1 MYLLFLLDKK
11 KEVFILAKI
20 LKKRNWAFVV
30 YPESAPS
37 DWIEQLQQRGVVG
50 AISPLHDKDL
60 NATGEPKKAHW
71 HVIVTYEGPTA
82 QSVVE
87 RLTELLNAPK
97 PIPLEQVRGYYR
109 YLTHK
114 DNPEKFQYD
123 EKDIQ
128 TLNGFDIRDFVEMTK
143 SEVNAKIRIIQAL
156 IQTLDILEYADLL
169 DYLMDN
175 DELADEYDVAISHT
189 ILLNTYI
196 KSRRYKRERCQ
207 GSAKPTCKALDESE
221 A

>member
-1 MYLLFLLDKK
+1 M
-11 KEVFILAKI
+11 AKI

-50 AISPLHDKDL
+50 AISPLHDRDL
-60 NATGEPKKAHW
+60 LPTGEPKKAHW

-87 RLTELLNAPK
+87 RLTELCRAPK

-114 DNPEKFQYD
+114 DNPEKAQYD

-143 SEVNAKIRIIQAL
+143 SEVNAKIRIIQKM
-156 IQTLDILEYADLL
+156 IRELDFLEYADLL
-169 DYLMDN
+169 DYLQDE
-175 DELADEYDVAISHT
+175 DELADEYDVAINHT

-207 GSAKPTCKALDESE
+207 GSANKPTCEALDE
-221 A
+221 AKRQK

>member
-1 MYLLFLLDKK
+1 M
-11 KEVFILAKI
+11 AKI

-114 DNPEKFQYD
+114 DNPEKAQYD
-123 EKDIQ
+123 ENDIQ

-143 SEVNAKIRIIQAL
+143 SEVNAKIRIIQKM
-156 IQTLDILEYADLL
+156 IRELDFLEYADLL
-169 DYLMDN
+169 DYLQDE
-175 DELADEYDVAISHT
+175 DELADEYDVAINHT

-196 KSRRYKRERCQ
+196 KSRRYKREPKSRV
-207 GSAKPTCKALDESE
+207 GE
-221 A
+221 

>member
-1 MYLLFLLDKK
+1 M
-11 KEVFILAKI
+11 AKI

-30 YPESAPS
+30 YPESAPE

-50 AISPLHDKDL
+50 AISPLHDRDL

-87 RLTELLNAPK
+87 RLTERLNAPK

-114 DNPEKFQYD
+114 DNPEKAQYD

-128 TLNGFDIRDFVEMTK
+128 TLNGFDIRDFVKMTK
-143 SEVNAKIRIIQAL
+143 SEVNAKIRIIQKM
-156 IQTLDILEYADLL
+156 IRELDFLEYADLL
-169 DYLMDN
+169 DYLQDE
-175 DELADEYDVAISHT
+175 DELADEYDVAINHT

-196 KSRRYKRERCQ
+196 KSRRYKREPKSRV
-207 GSAKPTCKALDESE
+207 GE
-221 A
+221 

>member
-1 MYLLFLLDKK
+1 M
-11 KEVFILAKI
+11 
-20 LKKRNWAFVV
+20 

-87 RLTELLNAPK
+87 RLTERLNAPK

-114 DNPEKFQYD
+114 DNPEKAQYD

-143 SEVNAKIRIIQAL
+143 SEVNAKIRIIQKM
-156 IQTLDILEYADLL
+156 IRELDFLEYADLL
-169 DYLMDN
+169 DYLQDE
-175 DELADEYDVAISHT
+175 DELADEYDVAINHT

-207 GSAKPTCKALDESE
+207 ESAKPTCKALDESE

>member
-1 MYLLFLLDKK
+1 M
-11 KEVFILAKI
+11 AKI

-37 DWIEQLQQRGVVG
+37 DWIEQLQLSGAQF
-50 AISPLHDKDL
+50 AISLLHDKDL

-71 HVIVTYEGPTA
+71 HVIVVYGSPT
-82 QSVVE
+82 
-87 RLTELLNAPK
+87 TESNVKESYRAFKRPK

-114 DNPEKFQYD
+114 DNPEKAQYD

-143 SEVNAKIRIIQAL
+143 SEVNVKIRIIQKM
-156 IQTLDILEYADLL
+156 IREFDFLEYADLL
-169 DYLMDN
+169 DYLQDEE
-175 DELADEYDVAISHT
+175 ELADEYDVAINHT

>member
-1 MYLLFLLDKK
+1 M
-11 KEVFILAKI
+11 
-20 LKKRNWAFVV
+20 
-30 YPESAPS
+30 
-37 DWIEQLQQRGVVG
+37 
-50 AISPLHDKDL
+50 
-60 NATGEPKKAHW
+60 
-71 HVIVTYEGPTA
+71 
-82 QSVVE
+82 
-87 RLTELLNAPK
+87 
-97 PIPLEQVRGYYR
+97 EQVRYYR

-114 DNPEKFQYD
+114 DNPEKAQYD

-143 SEVNAKIRIIQAL
+143 SEVNAKIRIIQKM
-156 IQTLDILEYADLL
+156 IRELDFLEYADLL
-169 DYLMDN
+169 DYLQDE
-175 DELADEYDVAISHT
+175 DELADEYDVAINHT

>member
-1 MYLLFLLDKK
+1 M
-11 KEVFILAKI
+11 AKI

-30 YPESAPS
+30 YPESAPEN
-37 DWIEQLQQRGVVG
+37 WIELLQQCGVVG

-87 RLTELLNAPK
+87 RLTERLNAPK

-114 DNPEKFQYD
+114 DNPEKAQYD

-128 TLNGFDIRDFVEMTK
+128 TLNGFNIRDFVEMTK
-143 SEVNAKIRIIQAL
+143 SEVNAKIRIIQKM
-156 IQTLDILEYADLL
+156 IRELDFLEYADLL
-169 DYLMDN
+169 DYLQDN
-175 DELADEYDVAISHT
+175 DELADEYDVAINHT

-196 KSRRYKRERCQ
+196 KSRRYKREPKSRV
-207 GSAKPTCKALDESE
+207 GE
-221 A
+221 

>member
-1 MYLLFLLDKK
+1 M
-11 KEVFILAKI
+11 AKI
-20 LKKRNWAFVV
+20 LKKRNWEFVV

-97 PIPLEQVRGYYR
+97 PIPLDQVRGYYR

>member
-1 MYLLFLLDKK
+1 M
-11 KEVFILAKI
+11 
-20 LKKRNWAFVV
+20 
-30 YPESAPS
+30 
-37 DWIEQLQQRGVVG
+37 QQRGVVG

>member
-1 MYLLFLLDKK
+1 M
-11 KEVFILAKI
+11 AKI
-20 LKKRNWAFVV
+20 LKKRHWAFVV

-87 RLTELLNAPK
+87 RLTELCKAPK
-97 PIPLEQVRGYYR
+97 PIPLEQIRGYYR

-114 DNPEKFQYD
+114 DNPEKAQYN
-123 EKDIQ
+123 ENDIQ
-128 TLNGFDIRDFVEMTK
+128 TLNGFDIREFVEMTK
-143 SEVNAKIRIIQAL
+143 SEVNAKIRIIQKM
-156 IQTLDILEYADLL
+156 IRELDFLEYADLL
-169 DYLMDN
+169 DYLQDN
-175 DELADEYDVAISHT
+175 EELADEYDVAINHT

-196 KSRRYKRERCQ
+196 KSRRYKREPKSRV
-207 GSAKPTCKALDESE
+207 GE
-221 A
+221 

>member
-1 MYLLFLLDKK
+1 M
-11 KEVFILAKI
+11 AKI

-30 YPESAPS
+30 YPESAPE
-37 DWIEQLQQRGVVG
+37 DWIEQLEQRGVVG
-50 AISPLHDKDL
+50 AISPLHDRDL

-82 QSVVE
+82 QSIVE

-114 DNPEKFQYD
+114 DNPEKAQYD

-128 TLNGFDIRDFVEMTK
+128 TLNGFDIHDFVEMTK
-143 SEVNAKIRIIQAL
+143 SEVNAKIRIIQKMIREL
-156 IQTLDILEYADLL
+156 NFLEYADLL
-169 DYLMDN
+169 DYLQDN
-175 DELADEYDVAISHT
+175 EELADEYDVAINHT

-196 KSRRYKRERCQ
+196 KSRRYKRERGQ
-207 GSAKPTCKALDESE
+207 GRV
-221 A
+221 

>member
-1 MYLLFLLDKK
+1 M
-11 KEVFILAKI
+11 AKI
-20 LKKRNWAFVV
+20 LKKRSWAFVV

-50 AISPLHDKDL
+50 AISPLHDRDL

-87 RLTELLNAPK
+87 RLTERLNAPK

-114 DNPEKFQYD
+114 DNPEKAQYD

-128 TLNGFDIRDFVEMTK
+128 TLNGFAIRDFVEMTK
-143 SEVNAKIRIIQAL
+143 SEVNAKIRIIQKM
-156 IQTLDILEYADLL
+156 IRELDFLEYADLL
-169 DYLMDN
+169 DYLQDE
-175 DELADEYDVAISHT
+175 DELADEYDVAINHT

-196 KSRRYKRERCQ
+196 KSRRYKREPKSRV
-207 GSAKPTCKALDESE
+207 GE
-221 A
+221 

>member
-1 MYLLFLLDKK
+1 M
-11 KEVFILAKI
+11 AKI

-87 RLTELLNAPK
+87 RLTERLNAPK

-114 DNPEKFQYD
+114 DNPEKAQYD

-128 TLNGFDIRDFVEMTK
+128 TLNGFNIRDFVEMTK
-143 SEVNAKIRIIQAL
+143 SEVNAKIRIIQKM
-156 IQTLDILEYADLL
+156 IRELDFLEYADLL
-169 DYLMDN
+169 DYLQDN
-175 DELADEYDVAISHT
+175 DELADEYDVAINHT

-196 KSRRYKRERCQ
+196 KSRRYKREPKSRV
-207 GSAKPTCKALDESE
+207 GE
-221 A
+221 

>member
-1 MYLLFLLDKK
+1 M
-11 KEVFILAKI
+11 AKI

-30 YPESAPS
+30 YPESAPN
-37 DWIEQLQQRGVVG
+37 DWIEQLQQRGVGG
-50 AISPLHDKDL
+50 ALSPLHDKDL

-87 RLTELLNAPK
+87 RLTEHLNAPK

-114 DNPEKFQYD
+114 DNPEKAQYD

-143 SEVNAKIRIIQAL
+143 SEVNAKIRIIQ
-156 IQTLDILEYADLL
+156 
-169 DYLMDN
+169 
-175 DELADEYDVAISHT
+175 
-189 ILLNTYI
+189 
-196 KSRRYKRERCQ
+196 K
-207 GSAKPTCKALDESE
+207 
-221 A
+221 

>member
-1 MYLLFLLDKK
+1 M
-11 KEVFILAKI
+11 AKI

-87 RLTELLNAPK
+87 RLTERLNAPK

-114 DNPEKFQYD
+114 DNPEKAQYD

-143 SEVNAKIRIIQAL
+143 SEVNAKIRIIQEL
-156 IQTLDILEYADLL
+156 IRTLDISEYADLL

-175 DELADEYDVAISHT
+175 DELADEYDVAINHT

>member
-1 MYLLFLLDKK
+1 M
-11 KEVFILAKI
+11 AKI

-37 DWIEQLQQRGVVG
+37 DWIEQLQQCGVVG

-87 RLTELLNAPK
+87 RLTERLNAPK

-114 DNPEKFQYD
+114 DNPEKAQYD

-128 TLNGFDIRDFVEMTK
+128 TLNGFNIRDFVEMTK
-143 SEVNAKIRIIQAL
+143 SEVNAKIRIIQKM
-156 IQTLDILEYADLL
+156 IRELDFLEYADLL
-169 DYLMDN
+169 DYLQDN
-175 DELADEYDVAISHT
+175 DELADEYDVAINHT

-196 KSRRYKRERCQ
+196 KSRRYKREPKSRV
-207 GSAKPTCKALDESE
+207 GE
-221 A
+221 

>member
-1 MYLLFLLDKK
+1 M
-11 KEVFILAKI
+11 AKI

-30 YPESAPS
+30 YPESAPE

-50 AISPLHDKDL
+50 AISPLHDRDL

-87 RLTELLNAPK
+87 RLTERLNAPK

-114 DNPEKFQYD
+114 DNPEKAQYD

-143 SEVNAKIRIIQAL
+143 SEVNAKIRIIQKM
-156 IQTLDILEYADLL
+156 IRELDFLEYADLL
-169 DYLMDN
+169 DYLQDN
-175 DELADEYDVAISHT
+175 EELADEYDVAINHT

-196 KSRRYKRERCQ
+196 KSRRYKREPKSRV
-207 GSAKPTCKALDESE
+207 GE
-221 A
+221 

>member
-1 MYLLFLLDKK
+1 MSSPKQVKNDRVNVPSFLVGQE

-143 SEVNAKIRIIQAL
+143 SEVNAKIRIIQK
-156 IQTLDILEYADLL
+156 
-169 DYLMDN
+169 N
-175 DELADEYDVAISHT
+175 DS
-189 ILLNTYI
+189 
-196 KSRRYKRERCQ
+196 
-207 GSAKPTCKALDESE
+207 
-221 A
+221 

>member
-1 MYLLFLLDKK
+1 M
-11 KEVFILAKI
+11 AKI

-114 DNPEKFQYD
+114 DNPEKAQYD

-143 SEVNAKIRIIQAL
+143 SEVNAKIRIIQKM
-156 IQTLDILEYADLL
+156 IRELDFLEYADLL
-169 DYLMDN
+169 DYLQDN
-175 DELADEYDVAISHT
+175 DELADEYDVAINHT

-196 KSRRYKRERCQ
+196 KSRRYKREPKSRV
-207 GSAKPTCKALDESE
+207 GE
-221 A
+221 

>member
-1 MYLLFLLDKK
+1 M
-11 KEVFILAKI
+11 AKI

-143 SEVNAKIRIIQAL
+143 SEVNAKIRIIQKM
-156 IQTLDILEYADLL
+156 IRELDFLEYADLL
-169 DYLMDN
+169 DYLQDN
-175 DELADEYDVAISHT
+175 DELADEYDVAINHT

-196 KSRRYKRERCQ
+196 KSRRYKREPKSRV
-207 GSAKPTCKALDESE
+207 GE
-221 A
+221 